1 MKKVI
6 CLLGILVSLGYTQN
20 ISKDMKEVLN
30 IFHKYGIT
38 KCDDVIMKYD
48 DLDKPNWT
56 YYKILQAI
64 LLPLL

>member
-30 IFHKYGIT
+30 IFINM
-38 KCDDVIMKYD
+38 V
-48 DLDKPNWT
+48 
-56 YYKILQAI
+56 
-64 LLPLL
+64 